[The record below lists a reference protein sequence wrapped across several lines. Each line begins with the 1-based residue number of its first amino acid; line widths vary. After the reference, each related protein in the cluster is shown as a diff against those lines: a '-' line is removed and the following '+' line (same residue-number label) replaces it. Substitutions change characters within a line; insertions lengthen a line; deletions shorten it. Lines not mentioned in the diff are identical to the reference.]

1 MKTCFWGPINPTF
14 AANSKKPLKLVC
26 LALLVW
32 PGTHENTAFGTKQIL
47 PSQHDVSSVNPKKQ
61 LKLVC
66 LALVWLGAHENTA
79 LGTNKGR
86 RLKKQISRLPYFH
99 CFQGP
104 VGHAGLTRW
113 VAVG

>member
-1 MKTCFWGPINPTF
+1 MKTLLLGTNKSDLRSKLQKNIETSVFGISVAW
-14 AANSKKPLKLVC
+14 NSC
-26 LALLVW
+26 
-32 PGTHENTAFGTKQIL
+32 NTAFGTKQIL
-47 PSQHDVSSVNPKKQ
+47 PSQHVSSVNPKKQ

-79 LGTNKGR
+79 LGTNKGW
-86 RLKKQISRLPYFH
+86 RLKKQISRLPYLH
-99 CFQGP
+99 CFQDP